1 MSQKQTALS
10 NVSAESVIRQSMKVP
25 GVKIDRTSFLKS
37 ALSGSCTPEV
47 IDEAILNNPARAG
60 VPRSQIRKLADASI
74 RLENMKTTTLS
85 AASGIPG
92 GLAMVA
98 TVPADTVQYFAFV
111 LRILQKL
118 AYLYGFP
125 ELDLDETNIS
135 DGSMAELM
143 LFMGVMFGVQG
154 AVKGVNQLA
163 RTMSITVARRLPK
176 IALTK
181 TAIYPIVKKIAQ
193 RVGVQMTK
201 QIFANSVSKAVPII
215 GAIIAG
221 SFTGISFGICAHRL
235 QKALANER
243 ISDPAFYQLPQEAMV
258 DIDDPQQP

>member
-1 MSQKQTALS
+1 MGEKQTALS
-10 NVSAESVIRQSMKVP
+10 NVSAESIIRQSMKVP
-25 GVKIDRTSFLKS
+25 GVKIDRTAFLKS
-37 ALSGSCTPEV
+37 SLSGSCTPEV
-47 IDEAILNNPARAG
+47 IDKAILDNPASAG
-60 VPRSQIRKLADASI
+60 ISRSQIRKLADASI
-74 RLENMKTTTLS
+74 RFENMKTTALS

-98 TVPADTVQYFAFV
+98 TVPVDTVQYFAFV

-125 ELDLDETNIS
+125 ELELSETEID

-163 RTMSITVARRLPK
+163 RTVSIAVAKRLPK

-193 RVGVQMTK
+193 RIGVQMTK
-201 QIFANSVSKAVPII
+201 QIFANGVSKAVPII
-215 GAIIAG
+215 GAVIAG
-221 SFTGISFGICAHRL
+221 SFTGISFGVCAHRL
-235 QKALANER
+235 QKAMANAQ
-243 ISDPAFYQLPQEAMV
+243 ISDPNFYLLPPEAV
-258 DIDDPQQP
+258 ADADTPQ